1 MLDGAAASFPFSGSF
16 LRSFK
21 QNVLDE
27 RDKDVTLSG
36 SLRSSKWNSLIS
48 ELQASWSLTDFQ
60 ELIGHCSFVGF

>member
-1 MLDGAAASFPFSGSF
+1 
-16 LRSFK
+16 
-21 QNVLDE
+21 VLDE